1 MDSLHDHLYEVSP
14 RYDRSSSSGCFIALD
29 ERIQLSQQTAFRTF
43 FSKYTAE
50 MTGHVFLC
58 QTRQP
63 FNLPNAQRGC
73 IPHTRMYAD
82 EFKTKAACITVV
94 LVKTKSKK
102 VGRALLLANVI

>member
-1 MDSLHDHLYEVSP
+1 M
-14 RYDRSSSSGCFIALD
+14 
-29 ERIQLSQQTAFRTF
+29 QT
-43 FSKYTAE
+43 
-50 MTGHVFLC
+50 C
-58 QTRQP
+58 QP
-63 FNLPNAQRGC
+63 FNLPNAQRGY